1 METKMETMADFEEE
15 INASFVKF
23 REGDR
28 IKGTV
33 VSVEEEE
40 ILMDLQ
46 SFSQGVIPQTEY
58 SDDPDFHA
66 MDEIRV
72 GDTLS
77 VIVLYEDEQG
87 RTVLSLKQASW
98 ESLRNAYEDRRI
110 YEVRVKNTVP
120 SGVVAY
126 VEGIRGFI
134 PASQLALFYVEEGE
148 LDQYTGQTL
157 KVRVITVDEEKQKL
171 VLSAKEVAKEEA
183 AKIHENKLN
192 ALQKGYITEGRI
204 TRIESYGCFVE
215 FGDGLT
221 GLVHIS
227 QICNK
232 FLKSPKEVVK
242 LGMKVKVKVLAVEE
256 GKIRLSMKEAE
267 DIAPEL
273 KTEEDAMS
281 SDGAVME
288 YKDEE
293 EAMTSLAGLLKGIH
307 LEE

>member
-1 METKMETMADFEEE
+1 ML
-15 INASFVKF
+15 F
-23 REGDR
+23 R
-28 IKGTV
+28 
-33 VSVEEEE
+33 S
-40 ILMDLQ
+40 
-46 SFSQGVIPQTEY
+46 
-58 SDDPDFHA
+58 
-66 MDEIRV
+66 
-72 GDTLS
+72 
-77 VIVLYEDEQG
+77 
-87 RTVLSLKQASW
+87 
-98 ESLRNAYEDRRI
+98 
-110 YEVRVKNTVP
+110 
-120 SGVVAY
+120 
-126 VEGIRGFI
+126 
-134 PASQLALFYVEEGE
+134 E

-267 DIAPEL
+267 DISPEL

-288 YKDEE
+288 YKDEG